1 MGKGAERH
9 KHPLDERYKMTPK
22 QKDAYQEAERRIA
35 EAKANKA
42 EKLDLRLGSDLIELP
57 PEIADLTELKSLD
70 LRDTQVAD
78 IAPLGTLTALQT
90 LALNRTK
97 VADIAPLGTLTAL
110 QTLDLGNTQVA
121 DIAPL
126 GTLTALQTLDL
137 SDTQVADI
145 APLGTLTALQILDL
159 SNTQVADIAPLG
171 TLTALQTLDLDSTKV
186 VDIAP
191 LGTLTALQRL
201 TLNRTKVADIAPL
214 STLTALQRLYLS
226 NTQVADIAPLGTLTA
241 LQELSLSN
249 TQVADIA
256 PLGTLT
262 ALQRLTLNST
272 KVADIAPL
280 GTLTALQELYLSN
293 TQVADI
299 APLGTLTAL
308 RRLALNSIQVAD
320 IAPLGTLTA
329 LQILT
334 LSNTKVADIAP
345 LGTLTALQSLDLDD
359 TKVADITPLGTLT
372 ALRRLALNS
381 TKVADIAPLGTLTAL
396 QELRLDSTKVAD
408 IAPLQH
414 HPALRQFLARKSDIT
429 DFRPLLTWPALRTEA
444 KKTGL
449 FPSYLQ
455 IENSAATRAD
465 PELAKIV
472 QENDGIERIHSILD
486 YLATLPPW
494 PEPLPWKPTEPEP
507 GPHPKGPIKTAYRDD
522 KLVIVSPDTEL
533 EGDSEARAKQGWAAL
548 MDYLSDFTDQRERIG
563 NQMPA
568 LVKAFCAL
576 ERALGDD
583 YEAIN
588 PIQLGM
594 QAERLIRLSKRA
606 HDMLM
611 EDDAEDVNAFTLEL
625 ARYLPRFPVWQEY
638 LKDAQD
644 EDVIRV
650 QKAMQDLRDLNASIE
665 KDRSVDKDVPISY
678 GEILDATEEQP
689 EDQLMALGG
698 ERATIEILLT
708 VAEKAKE
715 EADEA
720 KEKGFFSAY
729 REEVRKTRIKALAK
743 AQVGVE
749 VAVAVSIGVATD
761 LLLNNAEIIKRI
773 AIHFP
778 EQYQYVLHVLQYI
791 GLF

>member
-22 QKDAYQEAERRIA
+22 QKDAYQEAERCIA

-42 EKLDLRLGSDLIELP
+42 EELDLRLGSDLIELP
-57 PEIADLTELKSLD
+57 PEIADLTELKSLN
-70 LRDTQVAD
+70 LRDTEVAD
-78 IAPLGTLTALQT
+78 IAPLGTLTALQE
-90 LALNRTK
+90 
-97 VADIAPLGTLTAL
+97 
-110 QTLDLGNTQVA
+110 
-121 DIAPL
+121 
-126 GTLTALQTLDL
+126 
-137 SDTQVADI
+137 
-145 APLGTLTALQILDL
+145 
-159 SNTQVADIAPLG
+159 
-171 TLTALQTLDLDSTKV
+171 
-186 VDIAP
+186 
-191 LGTLTALQRL
+191 
-201 TLNRTKVADIAPL
+201 
-214 STLTALQRLYLS
+214 LYLS
-226 NTQVADIAPLGTLTA
+226 GTQVADIAPLGTLTA
-241 LQELSLSN
+241 LQEL
-249 TQVADIA
+249 D
-256 PLGTLT
+256 
-262 ALQRLTLNST
+262 
-272 KVADIAPL
+272 
-280 GTLTALQELYLSN
+280 LSN

-308 RRLALNSIQVAD
+308 RRLALNSTKVADIAPLVTLTALKTLSLSDTQVADIAPLVTLTALQTLYLSNTQVAD
-320 IAPLGTLTA
+320 IAPLGSLTA
-329 LQILT
+329 LQRLT
-334 LSNTKVADIAP
+334 LNTTKVADIA
-345 LGTLTALQSLDLDD
+345 
-359 TKVADITPLGTLT
+359 PLGTLT

-408 IAPLQH
+408 IAPLGTLTALQELYLSNTQVADIAPLGTLTALRRLALNSTQVADIAPLGTLTALRRLALNSTKVADIAPLGTLTALQILYLSNTQVADIAPLGTLTALQILYLNGTKVADIAPLQH
-414 HPALRQFLARKSDIT
+414 HPALRQFSARKSDIT

-444 KKTGL
+444 KRTVL
-449 FPSYLQ
+449 FRSYLQ

-472 QENDGIERIHSILD
+472 QENNVTERIHSILD

-494 PEPLPWKPTEPEP
+494 PEPLPWKPTEAEP

-606 HDMLM
+606 YDMLM
-611 EDDAEDVNAFTLEL
+611 EDDAEDVNTFTLEL
-625 ARYLPRFPVWQEY
+625 ARYLPRFPEWQKY

-650 QKAMQDLRDLNASIE
+650 QKAMQDLRDLNAGIE
-665 KDRSVDKDVPISY
+665 KDSSVDKDVPISY

-749 VAVAVSIGVATD
+749 ATIIGVATTQ
-761 LLLNNAEIIKRI
+761 LLNHAEIIKRI